1 MDRIMKDYW
10 NSNVDSSGS
19 FMECSTSFQ
28 ILTKNKLSHIDDY
41 ERVHR
46 FYDDRTIENVRPHQF
61 MFKVYVWSMQQRY
74 FVEIMIFLA
83 MAVTFQLYIDRFN
96 TSKQIVIKALQ

>member
-1 MDRIMKDYW
+1 
-10 NSNVDSSGS
+10 
-19 FMECSTSFQ
+19 
-28 ILTKNKLSHIDDY
+28 
-41 ERVHR
+41 
-46 FYDDRTIENVRPHQF
+46 
-61 MFKVYVWSMQQRY
+61 MQQRY